1 MIDSTRIEHN
11 HKVAAYYDETIL
23 VYKYFWSD
31 PNTLS
36 AHAGVWEK
44 GVQTHREAHQIGN
57 RMLAERAALSAQDHV
72 LDAGCGM
79 GGSALWLAE
88 TYGARVVGIA
98 LSRSQLREARR
109 AALRRRLDHLVTFS
123 RQDYSAMAF
132 EDASFDVVWAFESVC
147 HALCKRDFLAE
158 AFRVLRPGGRLVMAD
173 YFRSARPLPPDDEK
187 CFHRAVSGSAVRDLD
202 TPEEFFAA
210 MRDVGFGDIS
220 FDDYT
225 DQIERSLR
233 KLYHFA
239 LLTLPAAWLV
249 HRLRL
254 GLVSDVLAQGSISNY
269 YQHEAGRRKLVPYI
283 VLLAHKP

>member
-57 RMLAERAALSAQDHV
+57 RMLAERAAISAQDHV

-88 TYGARVVGIA
+88 TYGAHVVGIA
-98 LSRSQLREARR
+98 LSRAQLAEARR
-109 AALRRRLDHLVTFS
+109 AAQRRRLDHLVTFS
-123 RQDYSAMAF
+123 RQDYAAPAF
-132 EDASFDVVWAFESVC
+132 GDGSFDVVWAFESVC

-173 YFRSARPLPPDDEK
+173 YFRRARPLPPDDEMW
-187 CFHRAVSGSAVRDLD
+187 FHRAVSGSAVRDLD

-210 MRDVGFGDIS
+210 MQDVGFRDIS
-220 FDDYT
+220 FEDRT

-239 LLTLPAAWLV
+239 LLTLPVAWLA
-249 HRLRL
+249 HHL
-254 GLVSDVLAQGSISNY
+254 GLVSTVLAEGSISNY
-269 YQHEAGRRKLVPYI
+269 CQYEACRRKLVPYI

>member
-1 MIDSTRIEHN
+1 MIDSAQIEHN
-11 HKVAAYYDETIL
+11 RKVAAYYDETIL

-31 PNTLS
+31 PKTLS
-36 AHAGVWEK
+36 AHAGVWEQD
-44 GVQTHREAHQIGN
+44 VQTHREAHHTGN
-57 RMLAERAALSAQDHV
+57 RMLAERAAIAAHDHV

-79 GGSALWLAE
+79 GGSAIWLAE
-88 TYGARVVGIA
+88 TYGAQVVGIA

-109 AALRRRLDHLVTFS
+109 AAAQRRVDHLVSFS
-123 RQDYSAMAF
+123 RQDYTALAL

-147 HALCKRDFLAE
+147 HALCKRDFLVE

-173 YFRSARPLPPDDEK
+173 YFRRARPLSPDDEK

-210 MRDVGFGDIS
+210 MRDVGFRDIS
-220 FDDYT
+220 FEDRT

-239 LLTLPAAWLV
+239 LLTLPAAWLA
-249 HRLRL
+249 HRL
-254 GLVSDVLAQGSISNY
+254 GLVSKVLAEGSISNY
-269 YQHEAGRRKLVPYI
+269 CQYEACRRKLVPYI